1 VCFLVAESVL
11 NSMNHILA
19 MRPIRNLAFSGIIA
33 ISGCA
38 AQTSAVVS
46 TQPKADTAIS
56 VEDTCKGRRNKLQ
69 DCLIEGVTRE
79 CVKKTDDQTGFMACI
94 SERLATGIS
103 TTEQKDMSVVVGVGD
118 EVFSV
123 RYGNSLL
130 FHVARMEASA
140 ITDKGAEFKFSV
152 ERIPLPSIKEK
163 AQLEQEPLTFTFE
176 NDPMNAKLLKQAGV
190 FDITVK
196 TAGTGKVRVSFN
208 TDNPTILVLQQ

>member
-1 VCFLVAESVL
+1 
-11 NSMNHILA
+11 MKHILA
-19 MRPIRNLAFSGIIA
+19 MRCTRNLAFSGIIA

-38 AQTSAVVS
+38 AQTSAVVNVQS
-46 TQPKADTAIS
+46 KADTAIS

-69 DCLIEGVTRE
+69 DCLIEGVARG
-79 CVKKTDDQTGFMACI
+79 CVKKTDDQTGFMACV
-94 SERLATGIS
+94 SERLSTDIS
-103 TTEQKDMSVVVGVGD
+103 TTEQKDMNVVVGVGD

-152 ERIPLPSIKEK
+152 ERIPLPAIREK
-163 AQLEQEPLTFTFE
+163 TQMEQEPLAFTFD
-176 NDPMNAKLLKQAGV
+176 NDPVNAKLLKQAGV
-190 FDITVK
+190 FDVTVK

-208 TDNPTILVLQQ
+208 TDNPTILVPQ